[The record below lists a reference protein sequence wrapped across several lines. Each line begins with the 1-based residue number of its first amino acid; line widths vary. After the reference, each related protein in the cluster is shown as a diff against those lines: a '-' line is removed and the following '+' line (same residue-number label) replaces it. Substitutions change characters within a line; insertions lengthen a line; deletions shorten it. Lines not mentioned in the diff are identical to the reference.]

1 MDLKRLLHM
10 DYVGEKDNYLN
21 RDDSSCSPI
30 VLVALNKVAA
40 EKRMCP
46 PEGTITEFLY
56 QKD

>member
-1 MDLKRLLHM
+1 M

-21 RDDSSCSPI
+21 RDNSSCSPI

-40 EKRMCP
+40 QKRMCP

-56 QKD
+56 QKRLTRR